1 MDPLSI
7 TAATVGLVTFSGQI
21 IGTLSQFVDDSK
33 RVDDTV
39 KDFSDEIAA
48 LARVLNSMAIS
59 FRDPAVSSLTAL
71 TGHEGQHWRDVQRSL
86 GDCRLSFEK
95 LANILEKVKA
105 DEKNVLRRARK
116 QFKLNMRSGEI
127 ACLRRQILSFT
138 QTMQIS
144 LQMISL

>member
-7 TAATVGLVTFSGQI
+7 TAAAVGLITFSGQI

-33 RVDDTV
+33 RVDDAV
-39 KDFSDEIAA
+39 KDLSDEIAA

-59 FRDPAVSSLTAL
+59 FRDPIVSSLTAL

-127 ACLRRQILSFT
+127 VYLRRQILSFT